1 MHCRAFLLLERE
13 YLDLK
18 KGKPFGIS
26 ALPLSNDLLKWVAE
40 IEGQKKS
47 IWEGCK
53 FPLVMKFSP
62 EYNALPPAV
71 AFNPIPFHPNVHP
84 KTGKPSVDF
93 LDDPDAWER
102 VHTLKSILLSIQE
115 LLSYPTLNDPV
126 NLEAAQMIIDDKI
139 LFKELALK
147 SMNNPP
153 IVTELDSEEE
163 PDIIFKSPDEIS
175 TVSEKSI
182 KGISFDEYYKTW
194 SGIATTQ
201 TNNGLKI
208 PVTHDPNLMEHFKK
222 WKSKQ
227 KNTNRDWDA
236 KFHSIM
242 TRIAQ
247 ENRLPTKL
255 DRSLI
260 QSIKSAQI
268 NTTPDTNILGS
279 EDEDEWVTKRPKGK
293 KKGKKKV
300 KSKKNKY
307 KNKSPQESDDTEEA
321 WEKEVENLVAWTNKL
336 STTALED

>member
-1 MHCRAFLLLERE
+1 MHCRAYWLLERE
-13 YLDLK
+13 YLELK
-18 KGKPFGIS
+18 EENPYGIT
-26 ALPLSNDLLKWVAE
+26 AFPLSNDLLKWVAE
-40 IEGQKKS
+40 IKGQKKS

-62 EYNALPPAV
+62 DYNYLPPAV
-71 AFNPIPFHPNVHP
+71 AFNPVPFHPNVDP
-84 KTGKPSVDF
+84 TTGKPSMDF
-93 LDDPDAWER
+93 LDDPNAWDR
-102 VHTLKSILLSIQE
+102 NHTLKSILLSIQE
-115 LLSYPTLNDPV
+115 MLSYPTLHDPI
-126 NLEAAQMIIDDKI
+126 NLEAAQMIIDNKI
-139 LFKELALK
+139 LFKDLALK
-147 SMNNPP
+147 SMSNPP
-153 IVTELDSEEE
+153 IISELDSEE
-163 PDIIFKSPDEIS
+163 DVGVIYIKSPEEIA
-175 TVSEKSI
+175 TLSEKSI

-208 PVTHDPNLMEHFKK
+208 PVTHDPNLMEHFIK

-227 KNTNRDWDA
+227 KNTNRGWDA

-268 NTTPDTNILGS
+268 NTTPDLNILGS
-279 EDEDEWVTKRPKGK
+279 EDEEEHVPKRR
-293 KKGKKKV
+293 
-300 KSKKNKY
+300 KSKKRTRKS
-307 KNKSPQESDDTEEA
+307 KAKMKTKSPQENDDDAEEA